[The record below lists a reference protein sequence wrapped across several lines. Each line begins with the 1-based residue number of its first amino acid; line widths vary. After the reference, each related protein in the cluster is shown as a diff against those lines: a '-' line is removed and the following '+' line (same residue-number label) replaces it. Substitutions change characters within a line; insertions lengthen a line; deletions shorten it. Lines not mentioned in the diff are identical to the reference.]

1 MLHGAGISG
10 ARDVYEV
17 IAAGAQGTGSSSAIF
32 TADDPLA
39 MLEDMIRSVREAWDR
54 TH

>member
-1 MLHGAGISG
+1 
-10 ARDVYEV
+10 V

-32 TADDPLA
+32 TANDPKA
-39 MLEDMIRSVREAWDR
+39 MLESMIRAVREAWDL